1 MADTFHFKI
10 GIITRGKGKSVVA
23 KSAYIS
29 AEKIKNEWDGET
41 HNYQKKKG
49 VMDKGIILPIN
60 APSEYFD
67 RKTLWNSVELF
78 EKQKNSQL
86 AREFEI
92 QLPKELSAEE
102 RKELLLE
109 FINDNLVSKGMVV
122 DYALHDEN
130 KGNGNFHAHILTSLR
145 PLNKDGSW
153 GAKCK
158 KEYIYDEK
166 GEHIYTKSGR
176 KKSRRVDTTDW
187 NKKENAE
194 KWRENYADLVNKY
207 LERAGE
213 QKRVD
218 HRSYKRQGI
227 NKKPQIHMGAGAIA
241 LEKKGIRTVKGDI
254 NREIA
259 RENIIL
265 KSIQRELRVIGE
277 FLISFKD
284 KLQKAYNEHRENTRE
299 ELKRLEELGKNESS
313 LFSLTEYL
321 CIYSDIQNALAKE
334 LPHWNEQ
341 RKNKF
346 DFKKFANGIS
356 YLQRNNLKTLVD
368 LQEHLEGFNKKSKG
382 IDGEIKANKD
392 KIKDLKSCLTHADR
406 LEENKKVYQEW
417 KKKTIFKDKFYKE
430 NEQAIKSYQY
440 SANRIEKITGERS
453 INRKK
458 WSKEVKGLEN
468 KILNLDRQREINNDS
483 ARSIKH
489 IKYAIDHVNKEYGI
503 ELSVEI
509 DRAIKRGEKASTI
522 EKLKAYQ
529 QKIAVED
536 GKREKV
542 IENLRNQSL

>member
-23 KSAYIS
+23 KAAYIS
-29 AEKIKNEWDGET
+29 AEKIKNEWDGEI
-41 HNYQKKKG
+41 HNYKKKKG
-49 VMDKGIILPIN
+49 VLDKGVVLPDK
-60 APSEYFD
+60 APSQYLD
-67 RKTLWNSVELF
+67 RKILWNSVELF

-92 QLPKELSAEE
+92 QLPMELSADE
-102 RKELLLE
+102 RKKLLLE
-109 FINDNLVSKGMVV
+109 FINENLVSKGMIV

-153 GAKCK
+153 GAKCR
-158 KEYIYDEK
+158 KEYLYDEN
-166 GEHIYTKSGR
+166 GEHLYTKSGV

-213 QKRVD
+213 KKRVD
-218 HRSYKRQGI
+218 HRSYRRQGV
-227 NKKPQIHMGAGAIA
+227 NKKPQIHMGTGAMA
-241 LEKKGIRTVKGDI
+241 LERKGIRTEKGDI

-259 RENIIL
+259 KENIIL
-265 KSIQRELRVIGE
+265 KNIQKELQAIGE
-277 FLISFKD
+277 FLSSFKD
-284 KLQKAYNEHRENTRE
+284 KLQKAYNEHRENAKE
-299 ELKRLEELGKNESS
+299 ELKKLEEIKGNESS

-321 CIYSDIQNALAKE
+321 CIYSDIQNALARE
-334 LPHWNEQ
+334 LPYWNKE
-341 RKNKF
+341 RKNQF

-356 YLQRNNLKTLVD
+356 YLQRNNLKTLAD
-368 LQEHLEGFNKKSKG
+368 LQEHLEEFNTESKSLEG
-382 IDGEIKANKD
+382 
-392 KIKDLKSCLTHADR
+392 KIKTRKEKVNDLKSCLTHADR
-406 LEENKKVYQEW
+406 IDKNKKVYQVW

-440 SANRIEKITGERS
+440 SANRIEKFTGERS
-453 INRKK
+453 INRKA
-458 WSKEVKGLEN
+458 WTKEIKELEN
-468 KILNLDRQREINNDS
+468 EILNLDRQREVNKES
-483 ARSIKH
+483 EKSIRH

-503 ELSVEI
+503 ELSIEI
-509 DRAIKRGEKASTI
+509 DKAIKRGEKESTI

-529 QKIAVED
+529 KKIEIED
-536 GKREKV
+536 GSREKF
-542 IENLRNQSL
+542 IEKFKKQSL

>member
-29 AEKIKNEWDGET
+29 AEKIKNEWDGES
-41 HNYQKKKG
+41 HDYQKKKG
-49 VMDKGIILPIN
+49 VLDKGIILPTN
-60 APSEYFD
+60 APREYSD
-67 RKTLWNSVELF
+67 RKILWNSIELF

-92 QLPKELSAEE
+92 QLPKELSADK

-109 FINDNLVSKGMVV
+109 FINESLVSRGMVV

-130 KGNGNFHAHILTSLR
+130 KGNGNFHAHILASLR
-145 PLNKDGSW
+145 PLNKDGTW

-158 KEYIYDEK
+158 KEYIYDER
-166 GEHIYTKSGR
+166 GEHLYTKSGK

-194 KWRENYADLVNKY
+194 KWRESYADLVNKY

-227 NKKPQIHMGAGAIA
+227 NKKPQIHMGVGAIA

-277 FLISFKD
+277 FLVSFKD
-284 KLQKAYNEHRENTRE
+284 NLQKIYNKHKENARE
-299 ELKRLEELGKNESS
+299 ELKIFEEVKKNESS

-321 CIYSDIQNALAKE
+321 CIYSDIQNALARE
-334 LPHWNEQ
+334 LPHWNKE
-341 RKNKF
+341 RKNQF

-356 YLQRNNLKTLVD
+356 YLQKNNLKTLED
-368 LQEHLEGFNKKSKG
+368 LQTHLEEFNKESKSL
-382 IDGEIKANKD
+382 DGEIKVNKD
-392 KIKDLKSCLTHADR
+392 KIKDFKSCLSHADR
-406 LEENKKVYQEW
+406 IEKNKKVYQEW
-417 KKKTIFKDKFYKE
+417 KKKTIFKDKFYKG

-440 SANRIEKITGERS
+440 SADRIEKITGERS

-458 WSKEVKGLEN
+458 WTKEIKELEN
-468 KILNLDRQREINNDS
+468 KILSLDRKRGVNDDS

-509 DRAIKRGEKASTI
+509 DKAIKRGEKASTI

-529 QKIAVED
+529 QKIAV
-536 GKREKV
+536 
-542 IENLRNQSL
+542 

>member
-41 HNYQKKKG
+41 HDYLKKKG
-49 VMDKGIILPIN
+49 VLDKGILLPDN
-60 APSEYFD
+60 APREYLD
-67 RKTLWNSVELF
+67 RKILWNSVELF

-92 QLPKELSAEE
+92 QLPMELSADE

-109 FINDNLVSKGMVV
+109 FINKNLVSKGMVV

-130 KGNGNFHAHILTSLR
+130 KRNGNFHAHILTCLR
-145 PLNKDGSW
+145 PLNEDGTW
-153 GAKCK
+153 GAKCR
-158 KEYIYDEK
+158 KEYLYDEN
-166 GEHIYTKSGR
+166 GEPLYTKSGR

-194 KWRENYADLVNKY
+194 KWRRNYADLVNKY

-213 QKRVD
+213 KKRVD
-218 HRSYKRQGI
+218 HRSYKRQGV

-259 RENIIL
+259 RENFIL
-265 KSIQRELRVIGE
+265 KNIQRELKAIGE
-277 FLISFKD
+277 FLSSFKD
-284 KLQKAYNEHRENTRE
+284 KLQKAYNEHKENARE
-299 ELKRLEELGKNESS
+299 ELKMFEEVKKNESS

-321 CIYSDIQNALAKE
+321 CIYSDIQNALARE
-334 LPHWNEQ
+334 LPHWNKE
-341 RKNKF
+341 RKNQF

-356 YLQRNNLKTLVD
+356 YLQKNNLKTLED
-368 LQEHLEGFNKKSKG
+368 LQTHLEEFNKESKSL
-382 IDGEIKANKD
+382 DGEIKARKD
-392 KIKDLKSCLTHADR
+392 KIKDFKSCLSHADR
-406 LEENKKVYQEW
+406 IDKNKKIYQEW

-430 NEQAIKSYQY
+430 NEQTIKSYKY
-440 SANRIEKITGERS
+440 SANRIEELTGERS
-453 INRKK
+453 IKRKNWTK
-458 WSKEVKGLEN
+458 AIKELESE
-468 KILNLDRQREINNDS
+468 ILNLERKREGNNES
-483 ARSIKH
+483 AKSIRH

-509 DRAIKRGEKASTI
+509 DKAIKRGEKESTI
-522 EKLKAYQ
+522 GKLKAYQ
-529 QKIAVED
+529 KKIEMEE
-536 GKREKV
+536 GTREKV
-542 IENLRNQSL
+542 INNFKKQSL